1 MNRTPETR
9 FGDTLELLF
18 SPEGTYVRGPMYIGD
33 RLLSD
38 VLAECDPVEP
48 TVKKKEGQFKSSKI
62 FSACMR
68 AADRLQRVRK
78 IGMPPEIAAPYGHRC
93 NNLKGIYGA
102 DMYAPNA
109 VQVLR
114 TENAALRRRV
124 KAYAA
129 VALLG
134 WAAVVIMGVVL

>member
-1 MNRTPETR
+1 MNRTLEML
-9 FGDTLELLF
+9 FGD
-18 SPEGTYVRGPMYIGD
+18 
-33 RLLSD
+33 
-38 VLAECDPVEP
+38 A
-48 TVKKKEGQFKSSKI
+48 Q
-62 FSACMR
+62 
-68 AADRLQRVRK
+68 RK
-78 IGMPPEIAAPYGHRC
+78 IGMPPEMVAPYGHSC

-102 DMYAPNA
+102 DMYAPAA

-134 WAAVVIMGVVL
+134 WVAVVLMGVVL

>member
-9 FGDTLELLF
+9 FGDTLTLLF

-38 VLAECDPVEP
+38 VLAECDPIEP
-48 TVKKKEGQFKSSKI
+48 TVKKKEDAFKSSRF
-62 FSACMR
+62 FSACMG
-68 AADRLQRVRK
+68 AVDRLQLTRK
-78 IGMPPEIAAPYGHRC
+78 VGMLPEMAAPYSHSC

-102 DMYAPNA
+102 DMYAPAA

-114 TENAALRRRV
+114 TENATLRRRV

-129 VALLG
+129 VAMLG
-134 WAAVVIMGVVL
+134 WVAVVVMGVAL